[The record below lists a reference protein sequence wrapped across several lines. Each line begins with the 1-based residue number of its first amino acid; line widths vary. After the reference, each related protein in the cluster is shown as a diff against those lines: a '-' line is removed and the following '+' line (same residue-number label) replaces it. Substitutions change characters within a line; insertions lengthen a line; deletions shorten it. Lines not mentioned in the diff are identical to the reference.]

1 MLASMSL
8 SPLDSLIARLKAIAS
23 DTTNSGYGTVST
35 DAQTLDFT
43 VSRIRTNGV
52 LEPFE
57 TFVQR
62 VETYRQPGDVL
73 TWQMADREYVLC
85 RITRH
90 H

>member
-1 MLASMSL
+1 MLASLHM
-8 SPLDSLIARLKAIAS
+8 SPLDSLMTRLKAIAS
-23 DTTNSGYGTVST
+23 DATNSGYGTVST

-43 VSRIRTNGV
+43 IARLKHGGA
-52 LEPFE
+52 LESFE
-57 TFVQR
+57 SFVQR